1 MEIILAGVLFNLFFA
16 HSAALYFHAG
26 EREEKC
32 IIEDIPNDT
41 LITARFKMQQWDL
54 NEQDFLPSA
63 PGLGMVVTITDPNEE
78 LLLSKVYGPEAT
90 ITFTSHTYGEHSI
103 CLQSNSTRLM
113 VFAASRLRI
122 HLDIQ
127 VGEHLFDET
136 IAQTKDKVNEVTLRI
151 EHLIEEI
158 QHIMKEQ
165 GYQREREEFFRQKS
179 EDTNSNVLWWA
190 VLQTI
195 ILISVGVWQ
204 IKCLKDFLIAKK
216 LV

>member
-1 MEIILAGVLFNLFFA
+1 MKILLVGVILNFFV
-16 HSAALYFHAG
+16 HSTSLYFHAG

-41 LITARFKMQQWDL
+41 LIIARFKMQQWDL
-54 NEQDFLPSA
+54 IEHDFLPSA
-63 PGLGMVVTITDPNEE
+63 PGLGMVVTITAPNGE

-90 ITFTSHTYGEHSI
+90 ATFTSHTHGEHSI

-113 VFAASRLRI
+113 VFAGSKLRI

-127 VGEHLFDET
+127 VGEHLLDET
-136 IAQTKDKVNEVTLRI
+136 IAQAKDKVNEVILRI
-151 EHLIEEI
+151 EHLNEQIK
-158 QHIMKEQ
+158 HIMKEQ
-165 GYQREREEFFRQKS
+165 NYQREREEFFRLRS

-195 ILISVGVWQ
+195 ILMSVGVWQ
-204 IKCLKDFLIAKK
+204 IKCFKDFLIAKK